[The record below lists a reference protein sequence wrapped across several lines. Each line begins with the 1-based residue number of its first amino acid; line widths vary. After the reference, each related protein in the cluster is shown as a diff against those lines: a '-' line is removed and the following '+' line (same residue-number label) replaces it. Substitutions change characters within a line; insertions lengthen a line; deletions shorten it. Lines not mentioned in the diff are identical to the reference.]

1 MCAGRPP
8 KPKPLPPPRPTAPAP
23 ERTTKKVASGARR
36 KRTPTGTNLKGQ
48 RTGRSGTAS
57 LRLDRLDTGNDPNL
71 NI

>member
-23 ERTTKKVASGARR
+23 ERTVKKVGAPRRR
-36 KRTPTGTNLKGQ
+36 KQTGQALKGQ
-48 RTGRSGTAS
+48 QRRPTSGTAS